1 MYGFARNT
9 ELYKRHNV
17 NHFLIFYSNQRD
29 FFRCCCSDDAFNC
42 MFFVLRIIFN
52 LLVWL
57 FRLDGNINSRVILCK
72 LTPAEV
78 MAINYFVGKSKYVKH
93 RVKLF
98 FHAIDSI
105 RLGSLYW
112 SYWKYVT
119 FCCCCFFSSAE
130 LPSILLFIVDKKS
143 SGLKNTKHLSI
154 FQRIPKHFLTVSA
167 SIGRFPPIWPWKMSR
182 PPQNFLMLLLF
193 GVSTGL
199 KVANKLPIQI
209 VEQ

>member
-1 MYGFARNT
+1 MYGFARNI

-17 NHFLIFYSNQRD
+17 NHFLILYSNQRD

-112 SYWKYVT
+112 S
-119 FCCCCFFSSAE
+119 
-130 LPSILLFIVDKKS
+130 LILLKICNI
-143 SGLKNTKHLSI
+143 LL
-154 FQRIPKHFLTVSA
+154 
-167 SIGRFPPIWPWKMSR
+167 
-182 PPQNFLMLLLF
+182 LLLF
-193 GVSTGL
+193 FFCWIAIDIIIYSRQ
-199 KVANKLPIQI
+199 KVVRP
-209 VEQ
+209 EEY